1 MWPRIDNKAY
11 EVVSKFGELELHNFI
26 NRGAHCPFLCWTSLV
41 NFYLRASRIKE
52 RKFGCVCVGH
62 FSIYGKK
69 LLNLSSLSPPSS
81 LSPVSLCPLSFL
93 FPPSPFYLSSL
104 SPLLSLSLISLSP
117 FSLSFLSLLSLSP
130 LSHPR
135 NITPHL
141 ADQDWSYSVLFYK
154 QRV

>member
-1 MWPRIDNKAY
+1 MWPRIDNKAC
-11 EVVSKFGELELHNFI
+11 EVVSKFGGLELHNFI
-26 NRGAHCPFLCWTSLV
+26 NRGAHCPFLCRTSLV

-62 FSIYGKK
+62 FSIFGKT
-69 LLNLSSLSPPSS
+69 LLNLSSLSLQSLSYLSPLSLSS
-81 LSPVSLCPLSFL
+81 LIS
-93 FPPSPFYLSSL
+93 LSSL
-104 SPLLSLSLISLSP
+104 SLLALLSLSPLSSLSLSRLSP

-141 ADQDWSYSVLFYK
+141 AD
-154 QRV
+154 